1 MVSVDNSQM
10 RKSASLITEHR
21 LLRIRDAELDTA
33 IQDFLVKLLDR
44 ELSADG
50 GTNRNGA
57 RHEEQDG

>member
-1 MVSVDNSQM
+1 M
-10 RKSASLITEHR
+10 RKSNSLITEHR
-21 LLRIRDAELDTA
+21 QLRIRDAELDTT
-33 IQDFLVKLLDR
+33 IQDFVVKLLDR